1 MRQTVVIA
9 AAMMAMALLATA
21 ADSRERGPWSLYVY
35 EQKAFD
41 LIDLRI
47 FDFNTIQEC
56 VDAFEA
62 LRDQRRKLVR
72 ARCIHINASM
82 PSLTLLEENPD
93 TEFNVF
99 DVWRR

>member
-1 MRQTVVIA
+1 MRQAVVMVTAI
-9 AAMMAMALLATA
+9 MAIVLLATA
-21 ADSRERGPWSLYVY
+21 ADCQRRAPWSLYVY

-41 LIDLRI
+41 LVELRI
-47 FDFNTIQEC
+47 FDFNSIQEC
-56 VDAFEA
+56 VDGFEA

-72 ARCIHINASM
+72 ARCIHVNASM

-93 TEFNVF
+93 TEFNAF